1 MMHLCDILLSFA
13 FSQPTDVMKIRFFL
27 LLALIALPVSAQN
40 AVIRAG
46 TVIHAENGT
55 TSSDQKITV
64 SDGKIA
70 SIESWSGRMTD
81 NVIDLSDSFV
91 MAGMIDAH
99 AHMALEV
106 DPLKDGGNYFFTGI
120 LNTTPYRAV
129 QGVRNSK
136 DMLEAGFT
144 SIRDIGNNGNYADVA
159 IKQGIDEGLVPGP
172 HMEVSGRII
181 APFGAQFHLQPEK
194 RNIGEPEYFFA
205 DGEVEVMKAVREN
218 LHFGATFIKLVID
231 DQSYIYS
238 VDEIRAAVREAEVA
252 GTYVA
257 AHCWTDQGARNA
269 IEGGVHTIE
278 HGPNMSDDT
287 LQMAKDAGV
296 YLVGTE
302 FTLAGLAWADPSADI
317 SAFQPEHDMFVDR
330 LRRAYAIG
338 VTNVYGSD
346 AVFRNAEDGRGIESL
361 DVLSSWREAG
371 VANDYTLRAI
381 TATAAE
387 MMGIADTRGIL
398 APGLA
403 ADIIAMPDNPLD
415 DTSALH
421 GVNWVMQNGKLVRHP

>member
-1 MMHLCDILLSFA
+1 
-13 FSQPTDVMKIRFFL
+13 MKIRFLFFL
-27 LLALIALPVSAQN
+27 ALLALPSQAQN

-46 TVIHAENGT
+46 TLIHAENGT

-64 SDGKIA
+64 IDGKIS
-70 SIESWSGRMTD
+70 SIEDWSGRVND
-81 NVIDLSDSFV
+81 DVIDLSDSYV

-120 LNTTPYRAV
+120 LNTTAYRAV

-144 SIRDIGNNGNYADVA
+144 AIRDIGNNGNYADVA

-194 RNIGEPEYFFA
+194 RGVGEPEYFFA

-231 DQSYIYS
+231 DQRYIYS

-257 AHCWTDQGARNA
+257 AHCWTEQGARNA
-269 IEGGVHTIE
+269 IEAGVHTIE
-278 HGPNMSDDT
+278 HGPNMSNET

-330 LRRAYAIG
+330 LRRSYEIG
-338 VTNVYGSD
+338 VMNVYGSD
-346 AVFRNAEDGRGIESL
+346 AVFRNAEQGRGIESL

-371 VANDYTLRAI
+371 VSNDYTLRAI

-387 MMGIADTRGIL
+387 MMGIDSQRGIL

-403 ADIIAMPDNPLD
+403 ADIVAMPNNPLD

-421 GVNWVMQNGKLVRHP
+421 GINWVMQNGRLIRFPHPRN